1 MTAIV
6 HLLRKDLRLLLRSR
20 GLLAMLIGYP
30 IIVAALVTVALQSG
44 ERRPAIAFV
53 NLDTSN
59 RTVQV
64 GDRRL
69 SVDDYKDR
77 LAAEVDLKELPPEDA
92 ASALKAG
99 RVSAVLTIPKNFINA
114 LQSGIRSPVIG
125 LEVSRRSPIEAQS
138 ISRRLE
144 SAVFRLNQDLAGTYI
159 QQTLNL
165 VRVIIE
171 GGDIAIFAQSGNVL
185 GLKRSRDLVEEVQ
198 ADLNRRDLDAVAA
211 KLDPLLGF
219 INDAAVSLG
228 LANDA
233 ATSISRPITLV
244 VPDPP
249 SGREPLSAFGFAG
262 ALLVSLGLVGV
273 LLAAASLSAERE
285 DNTLVRLRRGLARP
299 EAVVGGKAVFAAIVS
314 TAIGVVLLAVVA
326 IFTSLAIGRFGLWV
340 PTLVVAALAFA
351 GFGVLVGAVAR
362 ETRTAL
368 LAALMLALPL
378 IFLGL
383 FTQSTV
389 ATWISNFAP
398 FGPAFRAFQSLL
410 VEPSLTAADVW
421 LRLGQL
427 GLLAAVFTGAAA
439 FVLRT
444 RVEA

>member
-1 MTAIV
+1 
-6 HLLRKDLRLLLRSR
+6 
-20 GLLAMLIGYP
+20 MLIGYP

-69 SVDDYKDR
+69 SVNDYKER
-77 LAAEVDLKELPPEDA
+77 LASEVDLRELSPEDA
-92 ASALKAG
+92 ADALKAG
-99 RVSAVLTIPKNFINA
+99 RVSAVLTLPKGFIND

-144 SAVFRLNQDLAGTYI
+144 SAVFRLNQELAGTYI

-185 GLKRSRDLVEEVQ
+185 GLQRSKALVEEVQ
-198 ADLNRRDLDAVAA
+198 ADLDRRDLDAVAA
-211 KLDPLLGF
+211 KLDPLLEF

-244 VPDPP
+244 VPEAPT
-249 SGREPLSAFGFAG
+249 GREPLSAFGFAG

-314 TAIGVVLLAVVA
+314 TVIGVVLLAAVA
-326 IFTSLAIGRFGLWV
+326 IFTSLAIGRFALWV

-351 GFGVLVGAVAR
+351 GFGVLIGAVAR

-383 FTQSTV
+383 FTQSGV

-398 FGPAFRAFQSLL
+398 FGPAFRAFQTLL
-410 VEPSLTAADVW
+410 VEPSLAGSDVW

-427 GLLAAVFTGAAA
+427 GLLATVFTGAAA
-439 FVLRT
+439 FVLRV